1 MRSEEPWEVRW
12 GRRVEAGEAS
22 TFEDRIQGPLL
33 SLGTQ
38 TFRVSSSHAV
48 NRLES

>member
-1 MRSEEPWEVRW
+1 MRW

-38 TFRVSSSHAV
+38 TFRVSSSHTA
-48 NRLES
+48 LH